1 MDSNIEWCAFLFVD
15 QCNIHVLVKANL
27 RVVVEDGLV
36 GVGVP
41 ALSITHVTYGDED
54 MIRIVLRAQS
64 WLGGAGD
71 GDTPAGT

>member
-1 MDSNIEWCAFLFVD
+1 M
-15 QCNIHVLVKANL
+15 LVKANL

-54 MIRIVLRAQS
+54 MIRIVLRAQPS
-64 WLGGAGD
+64 HGWGERVTVIRLRAPR
-71 GDTPAGT
+71 TLLKQT